1 MSGAPRGPQTTAT
14 VSGPG
19 GRLPDSLAV
28 EVVAGPDAGTVVPL
42 APGSL
47 VVGKEVG
54 CDLVLTDTAVS
65 RRHLEIAVTPERV
78 EVRDLGSKNGS
89 FYLGARFDVIQV
101 APGSQIQIGVTQLA
115 IVTAAE
121 RALPL
126 HPENHFGRLLG
137 GTAAMRRVFAAL
149 ARLAP
154 LDVGLLV
161 TGETGTG
168 KDLAAQAVHDAS
180 PRAAKPFV
188 ICDLGA
194 IPASLIEAELFG
206 AVRGAYTG
214 ADRDRPGVFEQAD
227 GGTLFLDEIGE
238 LALELQPR
246 LLRLL
251 ESSSVKR
258 VGDKGYRH
266 FDVRVLAAT
275 NRDLSA
281 EVEARRFRPD
291 LFHRLA
297 VAEVRIPPLR
307 ERLADIPLLV
317 DGVMADLAAGSG
329 APRKSVPPETLAA
342 LAAYPWPGNV
352 RQLRNVLERALAVDP
367 SGGAIARDA
376 LGLGPPPAT
385 SESDDGATTAQMD
398 PAVPFHEAKDRL
410 IHRWERGYL
419 AGLLERTGGNIA
431 QAARTAGVDRAHLY
445 RLLRKHG
452 LHR

>member
-1 MSGAPRGPQTTAT
+1 MSGAPRNPQTTAT
-14 VSGPG
+14 VSGPAG
-19 GRLPDSLAV
+19 DIPDSLAV
-28 EVVAGPDAGTVVPL
+28 EVVGGPDAGAVAPL
-42 APGSL
+42 VPGSL
-47 VVGKEVG
+47 VVGKEPG
-54 CDLVLTDTAVS
+54 CDLVLTDPAVS
-65 RRHLEIAVTPERV
+65 RRHLEIAVTHDRI

-101 APGSQIQIGVTQLA
+101 GPGSQIQIGTTQLA

-121 RALPL
+121 RAMPL
-126 HPENHFGRLLG
+126 HPETRFGRLLG
-137 GTAAMRRVFAAL
+137 QTPAMRRVFAAL
-149 ARLAP
+149 ARLAR
-154 LDVGLLV
+154 LDVGILI

-168 KDLAAQAVHDAS
+168 KDLAAQAVHAAS
-180 PRAAKPFV
+180 PRASKPFV
-188 ICDLGA
+188 VCDLGA

-214 ADRDRPGVFEQAD
+214 ADRDRPGVFEHAD
-227 GGTLFLDEIGE
+227 GGTLFLDEVGE

-258 VGDKGYRH
+258 VGDTSYRR
-266 FDVRVLAAT
+266 FDVRVIAAT

-281 EVEARRFRPD
+281 EVQARRFRPD

-307 ERLADIPLLV
+307 ERQADIPLLV
-317 DGVMADLAAGSG
+317 DGILADLAAAG
-329 APRKSVPPETLAA
+329 APRASVPPETLAA

-367 SGGAIARDA
+367 SGGEIARDA
-376 LGLGPPPAT
+376 LGLAPPPA
-385 SESDDGATTAQMD
+385 GAEVEDASAPHVD

-410 IHRWERGYL
+410 IHRWERSYL
-419 AGLLERTGGNIA
+419 SGLLERAGGNIA

>member
-1 MSGAPRGPQTTAT
+1 MSGAPRGPQVTAT

-19 GRLPDSLAV
+19 GHLPDSLAI
-28 EVVAGPDAGTVVPL
+28 EVVAGPDAGAMVPL
-42 APGSL
+42 SPGSL
-47 VVGKEVG
+47 VVGKEAG

-65 RRHLEIAVTPERV
+65 RRHLEITVTPERV

-101 APGSQIQIGVTQLA
+101 GPGSQIQIGVTQLA

-126 HPENHFGRLLG
+126 HPENRFGRLLG

-154 LDVGLLV
+154 LDVGILV

-168 KDLAAQAVHDAS
+168 KDLAAQAVHAAS
-180 PRAAKPFV
+180 PRAGRPFV
-188 ICDLGA
+188 VCDLGA

-227 GGTLFLDEIGE
+227 GGTLFLDEVGE

-258 VGDKGYRH
+258 VGDKGYRR
-266 FDVRVLAAT
+266 FDVRVIAAT

-281 EVEARRFRPD
+281 EVQAKRFRPD

-307 ERLADIPLLV
+307 ERLDDIPLLV
-317 DGVMADLAAGSG
+317 DGILSDLAGS
-329 APRKSVPPETLAA
+329 ASAARTVPPETLAA

-385 SESDDGATTAQMD
+385 PEADEAAAAQID
-398 PAVPFHEAKDRL
+398 PAVPFHQAKDRL

-419 AGLLERTGGNIA
+419 AGLLERASGNIA